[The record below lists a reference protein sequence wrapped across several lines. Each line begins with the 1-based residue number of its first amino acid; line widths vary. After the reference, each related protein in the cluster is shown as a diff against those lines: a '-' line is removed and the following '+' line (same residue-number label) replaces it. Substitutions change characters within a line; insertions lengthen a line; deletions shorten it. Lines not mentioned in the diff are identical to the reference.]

1 MVEIETVINSRPFS
15 YVYSSDSEEPLTSLH
30 LLIGQRLLTLP
41 DHLEYVCDTGDED
54 LEVSPDLLTERMKY
68 LANVFQPPLEAVEI
82 RIFK

>member
-1 MVEIETVINSRPFS
+1 MYIHQTPKSHA
-15 YVYSSDSEEPLTSLH
+15 LTSLH

-41 DHLEYVCDTGDED
+41 DHLEYVCDTDDED
-54 LEVSPDLLTERMKY
+54 LEVSPDLLTKRMKY